1 MKGEN
6 LTTKADKVRIL
17 AGTEEMD
24 GTASRISALGLMA
37 QPDQRAPATREVGTL
52 PELVRQTKLL
62 RVLWASEEDE
72 LEAVMG
78 GETVAIGISLSASL
92 NQDAG
97 LRPPLASRA
106 QLSKFVL
113 DMFNQRRDKRWD
125 EKSHRTVGP
134 PLYAMRPEMPTW
146 TP

>member
-1 MKGEN
+1 MGSGSGSE
-6 LTTKADKVRIL
+6 LVWTTEPAISISKNCKNIEQGRKLIDTCYKR
-17 AGTEEMD
+17 
-24 GTASRISALGLMA
+24 SRH
-37 QPDQRAPATREVGTL
+37 L
-52 PELVRQTKLL
+52 PELVRWTKLL
-62 RVLWASEEDE
+62 RVLWASKEDE

-92 NQDAG
+92 NQVMADAG
-97 LRPPLASRA
+97 LRPPLVSRA
-106 QLSKFVL
+106 QLLKFVL